1 MRLRTL
7 ESILVGL
14 LVASILIVAGCG
26 GSSVSPTSSTSSPTG
41 SGNLRLTIQ
50 WPTRA
55 IPENTAYV
63 VVKISGVGLD
73 KSIEQKVER
82 PAGQA
87 QVSITI
93 TVPAGDKTITIT
105 AYDANDKPLAVG
117 ATGVTVSA
125 NSTTTTTVE
134 LGEIKGAFFPL
145 NVGNEWD
152 YDVSITNT
160 LGKLSKEAREGIPD
174 YVPYPFEAKGTA
186 VWKVVSYEENLF
198 PSPVYALQMTFNLN
212 NINPAPETPGIEPP
226 PAPPSKGLP
235 KAPSITAYL
244 SGGTTENLLLW
255 GLKNDCPDCQYDN
268 EIKKFVPPLL
278 LLDLSLPQSWSVGK
292 AFGLI
297 WNANYVGEE
306 TVDTPIGS
314 FNCVKVSYQST
325 PVAVIVKKSDNE
337 DVPARATI
345 SADVWYA
352 DKIGVVK
359 EVITIIPSGYNVMQ
373 GKEKP
378 VWNCTYLL
386 KGTNLVSGNV
396 DVVIK

>member
-1 MRLRTL
+1 MRLRAF
-7 ESILVGL
+7 VGL
-14 LVASILIVAGCG
+14 SLGLLIAGILILAGCG
-26 GSSVSPTSSTSSPTG
+26 GSAISPTSSSSTPMG
-41 SGNLRLTIQ
+41 SGTLRLTIQ

-63 VVKISGVGLD
+63 IIKISGVGLD
-73 KSIEQKVER
+73 KPIEQKVER
-82 PAGQA
+82 QAGQA
-87 QVSITI
+87 EVDITI
-93 TVPAGDKTITIT
+93 TVPAGDKTITVT

-117 ATGVTVSA
+117 ATSVTVSA
-125 NSTTTTTVE
+125 NTTTTATVE

-145 NVGNEWD
+145 NVGNEWV

-160 LGKLSKEAREGIPD
+160 LGTLSKEARQGLPD
-174 YVPYPFEAKGTA
+174 YIPYPYEAKGTA
-186 VWKVVSYEENLF
+186 DWKVASYEENLF
-198 PSPVYALQMTFNLN
+198 PSPVYALQMTFKLN
-212 NINPAPETPGIEPP
+212 NINPAPEPLGIEPP
-226 PAPPSKGLP
+226 PPPPSKGLP

-255 GLKNDCPDCQYDN
+255 GIKNDCPDCQYDN

-292 AFGLI
+292 AFGMI

-325 PVAVIVKKSDNE
+325 PVAVVMKKPDNG
-337 DVPARATI
+337 DVPARATV

-359 EVITIIPSGYNVMQ
+359 EVITVIPSGYSVMQ

>member
-1 MRLRTL
+1 MRLKPL
-7 ESILVGL
+7 EGLVLGL
-14 LVASILIVAGCG
+14 LIASILILAGCG
-26 GSSVSPTSSTSSPTG
+26 GSSVSPTSSNSTPTG

-63 VVKISGVGLD
+63 VIKISGVGLD
-73 KSIEQKVER
+73 KPIEQKVER

-93 TVPAGDKTITIT
+93 TVPAGDKTISVT
-105 AYDANDKPLAVG
+105 AYDASDKPLAVG

-125 NSTTTTTVE
+125 NTTTAAIVE

-160 LGKLSKEAREGIPD
+160 LGKLSKEAREGVPD

-186 VWKVVSYEENLF
+186 VWKVASYEENLF

-212 NINPAPETPGIEPP
+212 NINPTPGVEPP
-226 PAPPSKGLP
+226 PPPPTKRPP
-235 KAPSITAYL
+235 KSPSITAYL

-255 GLKNDCPDCQYDN
+255 GIKNDCPECQYDS
-268 EIKKFVPPLL
+268 EIKNFVPPLL
-278 LLDLSLPQSWSVGK
+278 LLDLSLPQSWRVGK

-297 WNANYVGEE
+297 WNANYVGTEA
-306 TVDTPIGS
+306 VDTPIGS
-314 FNCVKVSYQST
+314 FNCEKVSYTST
-325 PVAVIVKKSDNE
+325 PVAVVVKKSDNE

-352 DKIGVVK
+352 DEIGVVK
-359 EVITIIPSGYNVMQ
+359 EVITVIPSGYSVMQ
-373 GKEKP
+373 GREKP
-378 VWNCTYLL
+378 IWNCTYLL
-386 KGTNLVSGNV
+386 KGTSLLSG
-396 DVVIK
+396 DVEVTVK